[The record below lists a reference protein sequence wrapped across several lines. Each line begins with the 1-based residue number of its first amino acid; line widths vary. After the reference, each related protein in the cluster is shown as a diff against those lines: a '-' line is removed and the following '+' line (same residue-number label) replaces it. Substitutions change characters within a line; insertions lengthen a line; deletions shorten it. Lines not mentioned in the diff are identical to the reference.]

1 MFNLKKGIM
10 KSTKLKAIFLGLSL
24 CAFSATFAQDDTT
37 GKPKTDT
44 TKLPKHDST
53 SMVIPHSNGNLLS
66 SNVNAINASLTSLV
80 NKAEAK
86 IEAIIDEKVIK
97 ASYA

>member
-1 MFNLKKGIM
+1 M
-10 KSTKLKAIFLGLSL
+10 KSMKLKAIFLGLSI
-24 CAFSATFAQDDTT
+24 CAFSATFAQDTT

-66 SNVNAINASLTSLV
+66 VHMNAVNTSLTTFV
-80 NKAEAK
+80 NMAEAK
-86 IEAIIDEKVIK
+86 IEGIIDEKYVK
-97 ASYA
+97 PSYA

>member
-1 MFNLKKGIM
+1 M
-10 KSTKLKAIFLGLSL
+10 KSMKLKAIFLGLSI
-24 CAFSATFAQDDTT
+24 CAFSATFAQDTT

-66 SNVNAINASLTSLV
+66 VNVNTLNSLTGLV
-80 NKAEAK
+80 NNEAK
-86 IEAIIDEKVIK
+86 IEAIIDEKYVK
-97 ASYA
+97 PSYA

>member
-1 MFNLKKGIM
+1 M
-10 KSTKLKAIFLGLSL
+10 KSMKLKAIFLGLSL
-24 CAFSATFAQDDTT
+24 CAFSATFAQDTT

-66 SNVNAINASLTSLV
+66 VNVNAINASLAGYE

-86 IEAIIDEKVIK
+86 IEAIIDEKFFK

>member
-1 MFNLKKGIM
+1 M
-10 KSTKLKAIFLGLSL
+10 KSMKLKAIFLGLSL
-24 CAFSATFAQDDTT
+24 CAFSATFAQDTT
-37 GKPKTDT
+37 GTPKTDT

-66 SNVNAINASLTSLV
+66 FQANVSNALLVSNV

-86 IEAIIDEKVIK
+86 IEAIKDEKFFK
-97 ASYA
+97 ATYA